1 MKREVKAL
9 MLGLALVGLAN
20 WVNAA
25 PTLTISNGANPLITV
40 VDNGAGDLS
49 SLTGVVAVVTN
60 VGVWNLVI
68 NVGETKPALGSITN
82 PVMDLAIQASSTAA
96 GTLTLTFSDNGFA
109 LTNGVLSASL
119 SGHVVS
125 GAGETVGYFVY
136 DDPGN
141 VVGNTITQVTGI
153 GPGPLPISTTTI
165 PETFAL
171 AAPYSLTQVVDIS
184 TDGPSSNSIDASF
197 QLLIPEPSTI
207 ALVGLGLVGALAI
220 RRRK

>member
-1 MKREVKAL
+1 
-9 MLGLALVGLAN
+9 
-20 WVNAA
+20 
-25 PTLTISNGANPLITV
+25 
-40 VDNGAGDLS
+40 
-49 SLTGVVAVVTN
+49 
-60 VGVWNLVI
+60 VWNLI
-68 NVGETKPALGSITN
+68 IDVGETKPALGSITN

-96 GTLTLTFSDNGFA
+96 ATLTLTFSDNGFA

-184 TDGPSSNSIDASF
+184 TSGPSSNSIDASF
-197 QLLIPEPSTI
+197 QALIPEPSTV

>member
-9 MLGLALVGLAN
+9 MLGLAVVGLAN

-60 VGVWNLVI
+60 VGVWNLI
-68 NVGETKPALGSITN
+68 IDVGETKPALGSITN

-96 GTLTLTFSDNGFA
+96 ATLTLTFSDNGFA

-119 SGHVVS
+119 SGHIVS

-136 DDPGN
+136 ADPGN

-153 GPGPLPISTTTI
+153 GPGPLPISTTI
-165 PETFAL
+165 AEAFAL
-171 AAPYSLTQVVDIS
+171 TVPYSLTQVVDIS
-184 TDGPSSNSIDASF
+184 TSGPSSNSIDASF
-197 QLLIPEPSTI
+197 QALIPEPSTV